1 MRRRPPRSTRPDTR
15 FPYTTLFRSR
25 MDLTG
30 PAQAVAPA
38 LAAILVGGDDAGHAA
53 SVAIPASTPAA
64 AVRRARRG
72 CNPDL
77 RRPGLLA
84 RRLLIFG
91 CRLRSPDNESPRRR
105 PDRGM
110 RKAGHGRSEE
120 HPSELQSLMRIS
132 YA

>member
-1 MRRRPPRSTRPDTR
+1 MTHPCPTRRSSYLTQAQAVSGQQRQFTVDAGKRGERRIALELGDRKPPGPVAAGIGTM
-15 FPYTTLFRSR
+15 R

-91 CRLRSPDNESPRRR
+91 CR
-105 PDRGM
+105 
-110 RKAGHGRSEE
+110 
-120 HPSELQSLMRIS
+120 
-132 YA
+132 